1 VANPA
6 LSPKTLREY
15 AKDVARM
22 ARQLENSGHH
32 EDAEKAQELYRALAR
47 LLADRQA
54 DRLIGE

>member
-1 VANPA
+1 
-6 LSPKTLREY
+6 
-15 AKDVARM
+15 M

-32 EDAEKAQELYRALAR
+32 EEAESSQELYRALAR